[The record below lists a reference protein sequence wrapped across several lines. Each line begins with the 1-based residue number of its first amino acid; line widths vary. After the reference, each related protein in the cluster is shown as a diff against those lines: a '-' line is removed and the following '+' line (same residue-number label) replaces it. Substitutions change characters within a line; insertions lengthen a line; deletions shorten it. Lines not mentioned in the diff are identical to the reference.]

1 MSIFDRN
8 TDQDESD
15 IQDWLQEIRSELKQA
30 ATDKSGLY
38 AFDFLQNKP
47 VENNASR
54 YKWEIDQRENFPCKK
69 ENRSLANLPKAS
81 KARLNTLLQLQSY
94 DVGSNDL
101 KRMNFPTFN

>member
-15 IQDWLQEIRSELKQA
+15 IQDWLQEIRSELKQT
-30 ATDKSGLY
+30 ATGKSSVY

-54 YKWEIDQRENFPCKK
+54 FKWENDQREDFPC
-69 ENRSLANLPKAS
+69 SQPKAS
-81 KARLNTLLQLQSY
+81 KARLNSLSQLQSY
-94 DVGSNDL
+94 DAGSNDL
-101 KRMNFPTFN
+101 KCMNFPTFN

>member
-15 IQDWLQEIRSELKQA
+15 IQDWLQEIRSELKQT
-30 ATDKSGLY
+30 ATGKSSVY

-54 YKWEIDQRENFPCKK
+54 FKWENDQREDFPCKK
-69 ENRSLANLPKAS
+69 ENTSLASQPKAS
-81 KARLNTLLQLQSY
+81 KARLNSLSQLQSY
-94 DVGSNDL
+94 DAGSNDL
-101 KRMNFPTFN
+101 KCMNFPTFN

>member
-30 ATDKSGLY
+30 ATDKSSVY

-47 VENNASR
+47 VENIPSR
-54 YKWEIDQRENFPCKK
+54 YEWENQRENFPCKK
-69 ENRSLANLPKAS
+69 ENRSLANLAKVS

-101 KRMNFPTFN
+101 KCMNFPTFN